1 MTTRV
6 LLNASDRATF
16 VKLLESYKFPCT
28 VNVVKGKDRTIE
40 QNRLQ
45 RLWHNEAAEQLGD
58 ETAEQKRAYCKL
70 HFGVP
75 ILRAESEE
83 FCAAYDKHIRPLSYE
98 AKLAF
103 MSVPLDF
110 PVTRLMRTKQKHDFL
125 EQMRTH
131 YEALGV
137 RLTIPQSDEQEQAA

>member
-1 MTTRV
+1 
-6 LLNASDRATF
+6 
-16 VKLLESYKFPCT
+16 
-28 VNVVKGKDRTIE
+28 VNVKKGKDRTVE

-45 RLWHNEAAEQLGD
+45 RMWLLEAAEQLGD
-58 ETAEQKRAYCKL
+58 ETPEQKRAYCKL

-83 FCAAYDKHIRPLSYE
+83 FTEAYDKYIRPLSYE

-110 PVTRLMRTKQKHDFL
+110 PVTRLMTTRQTHEYL
-125 EQMRTH
+125 EQMRQH
-131 YEALGV
+131 FAGLGV
-137 RLTIPQSDEQEQAA
+137 TLTIPHEEQDAA